1 MTSKNN
7 ELYLIDGM
15 ALIYRAHFALIRQP
29 LFSSSGKPTSAI
41 FGFMNMLLKLI
52 KEQSPAKIAIVLDS
66 KEPTF
71 RHELF
76 TDYKATREKM
86 PDDLSVQLEPLFEI
100 LSATRIPMI
109 KCPGYEADDI
119 IGTLAKQADEMGV
132 VTKIVSGD
140 KDLMQ
145 LITENVFMFIPGNS
159 RKPDVLYDREGVIEK
174 WGVPPE
180 RIIDLMALTGD
191 SSDNIPGVKG
201 VGPKTGKKLL
211 DEFDTFDNLIDNI
224 EEIKNP
230 RVMEKLRNDKDL
242 AILSKQ
248 LVTIDLDVPIELNID
263 DLNLQQFD
271 VDVLVGRLKEFE
283 LNSIVE
289 KIYSLENIESDHKIE
304 KVEKDYKTILDKTSL
319 DKMVA
324 EIKQAE
330 LISFDTETTSLN
342 AHKAELVGMSF
353 SIKEH
358 SGWYVP
364 IDYPDEGIKS
374 DLSIEYILDSLK
386 PFFEDESNK
395 ICGQNLKYDALVLNN
410 YNIHLNGIYF
420 DTMVAAHLLKPESNS
435 LKLDSLSQYYLSY
448 SMQPIEDLIG
458 TGKDQKKMNEV
469 SLEEVAFYAVEDAD
483 VVYQL
488 VKKFKPLLKEN
499 NIDKP
504 FYSIDMPLVSVLID
518 MEKNG
523 AYLDMDFL
531 SDLSDQFNNAL
542 RDLED
547 KIYAVSESEFNIN
560 SPKQLA
566 EVLFDQLELKMIKK
580 RSTDVNV
587 LKVLKNH
594 HPLPQFI
601 LDYRQYKKLLS
612 TYIDAFPNHINPN
625 TDRVHT
631 TFNQTI
637 ASTGRLSSTK
647 PNFQNIPIRTDL
659 GKEIRKAFVPKEKG
673 WQIISMDYS
682 QVELRIM
689 AHFANEETLIDAFQN
704 DKDIHSQTASL
715 VYGIPIDWVDADQRR
730 TAKVVNFGIMYGA
743 GPYRMSQ
750 ELNISMVDAKGIIET
765 YFKTYPGIKSFIDST
780 VENAK
785 ANGYVSTLLGRRR
798 NTQNI
803 MSSRQ
808 QIVNAEI
815 RAAINMPIQGT
826 AAELIKL
833 AMIHIQDEILKRN
846 MKSKM
851 ILQIHDELLFE
862 SPEDEIDDLINMATK
877 KMESAMKL
885 SVPLKVDTGIGDNWF
900 DAH

>member
-29 LFSSSGKPTSAI
+29 LFSSGGKPTSAI

-145 LITENVFMFIPGNS
+145 LITENVFMFTPGNS

-458 TGKDQKKMNEV
+458 TGKDQKKMNEA

-673 WQIISMDYS
+673 WQIVSMDYS

>member
-29 LFSSSGKPTSAI
+29 LFSSGGKPTSAI

-145 LITENVFMFIPGNS
+145 LITENVFMFTPGNS

-230 RVMEKLRNDKDL
+230 RVMEKVRNDKDL

-458 TGKDQKKMNEV
+458 TGKDQKKMNEA

-673 WQIISMDYS
+673 WQIVSMDYS

>member
-29 LFSSSGKPTSAI
+29 LFSSGGKPTSAI

-145 LITENVFMFIPGNS
+145 LITENVFMFTPGNS

-458 TGKDQKKMNEV
+458 TGKDQKKMNEA